1 MSLDF
6 NVRVY
11 PVEDANGSKP
21 LEEKTN
27 HPQFASKQPIAKAEI
42 ALHRSGCSGFCGLSG
57 REPEDYAT
65 VFVTSKAEISRALQV
80 CSHTRTGPTSIAHTP
95 QKSCF
100 RNDVYIKHQYC
111 KHLSS

>member
-21 LEEKTN
+21 LEEITN
-27 HPQFASKQPIAKAEI
+27 DPQFASKQPIAKAEI

-80 CSHTRTGPTSIAHTP
+80 CFRARTGPTSIAHTAR
-95 QKSCF
+95 KRFLNRC
-100 RNDVYIKHQYC
+100 
-111 KHLSS
+111 